1 MVSSSEGDRSV
12 NRRVTPCAPPPRPLF
27 LTVHDGHL
35 RSHTIEDT
43 VLNSEVLRRMASGFC
58 RFSSCPGR
66 VTAISMV
73 NTVAPVTPRTH
84 PTIPPRGA
92 EKEGVSFT
100 QGDAEREQRIEG

>member
-1 MVSSSEGDRSV
+1 
-12 NRRVTPCAPPPRPLF
+12 
-27 LTVHDGHL
+27 
-35 RSHTIEDT
+35 
-43 VLNSEVLRRMASGFC
+43 
-58 RFSSCPGR
+58 
-66 VTAISMV
+66 MV